1 MEQTNWGCFAQRV
14 SSGWS
19 DVPCPESAASR
30 ASGGWFGMRP
40 SGADRT
46 GQPRRARWFEM
57 AAKNPMRGFCATR
70 TQPRSLRFSDPGVGS
85 TFDFRRRTLRNPGDA
100 KASARRRSRTG
111 KRQEVHVAARMGS
124 VQLWTR
130 TNRDLLSSN
139 RGRQAADRRWSAFH
153 WGALKGMNGVV
164 MVGDFC
170 VVVRITASAAALF
183 HHGARLRSLAEDCTI
198 KAKDTAGA
206 LLDSVHTVDTGNGPA
221 LQAKNNRAFRRR
233 SGLMEGNPYRN

>member
-85 TFDFRRRTLRNPGDA
+85 TFDINSRTARNPGVA
-100 KASARRRSRTG
+100 EASARKRSRTG

-124 VQLWTR
+124 VQLLTR
-130 TNRDLLSSN
+130 TDRGMSSSN
-139 RGRQAADRRWSAFH
+139 RGRRATDGRRSALH
-153 WGALKGMNGVV
+153 WGAVEGMNDVV
-164 MVGDFC
+164 MIGGFC
-170 VVVRITASAAALF
+170 VVSRITAPAVGLF
-183 HHGARLRSLAEDCTI
+183 HHGARLRDLAGRCADGLAAGICTK
-198 KAKDTAGA
+198 KALGSDDSRARVVCYSAAGRR
-206 LLDSVHTVDTGNGPA
+206 LRSSTVRIPDSG
-221 LQAKNNRAFRRR
+221 
-233 SGLMEGNPYRN
+233 